1 MPIEVESPEEFGY
14 NNILYNLSESSVA
27 DINFNQIKL
36 PDTFPLAYT
45 DHRGK
50 PALRQLIA
58 TQMQHHNMDHIL
70 LTPGAA
76 PALFIIYSTLLQPT
90 DHIVVIRPNYAT
102 NIAVPEAIGSAISF
116 IDLSPKHNWLPTLE
130 DICKAVQPN
139 TKIISITTPH
149 NPTGMV
155 WPKDLIQG
163 CIDLA
168 ASKNIYLLADETY
181 RDTGC
186 ITHTPM
192 LASMHANC
200 ISVSSVSK
208 AYGLPGIRMGW
219 LLTQNVNLYEKF
231 LAAKEMI
238 FITNSI
244 LDEEACFSFLL
255 EKEKWLKKIT
265 HFAQQNL
272 KLIHDW
278 ISYEKRVAW
287 IPPQA
292 GVVCFPWIKESI
304 SFDEDIFYHK
314 LLHAYK
320 TMVGSGHWFD
330 MPPRYMR
337 IGYGWTNADTLQQG
351 LENISACISDS
362 LV

>member
-36 PDTFPLAYT
+36 PDIFPLAYT
-45 DHRGK
+45 DHKGK
-50 PALRQLIA
+50 PALRKLIA
-58 TQMQHHNMDHIL
+58 AQMHYQNMDHIL

-76 PALFIIYSTLLQPT
+76 PALFIIYTVLLQPS
-90 DHIVVIRPNYAT
+90 DHIIVIRPNYAT
-102 NIAVPEAIGSAISF
+102 NIAVPQAIGCAISY
-116 IDLSPKHNWLPTLE
+116 IDLIPEQNWLPTLE
-130 DICKAVQPN
+130 AIRKAIQPN

-155 WPKDLIQG
+155 WPMHLING
-163 CIDLA
+163 CIDLT

-186 ITHTPM
+186 TTNTPM
-192 LASMHANC
+192 LASMHPNC

-219 LLTQNVNLYEKF
+219 LLTQNEQLYEKF

-244 LDEEACFSFLL
+244 LDEEACFSFLQ
-255 EKEKWLKKIT
+255 EKDKWLSQIV

-272 KLIHDW
+272 KLLNDW
-278 ISYEKRVAW
+278 MANEKRLAW
-287 IPPQA
+287 VPPQA
-292 GVVCFPWIKESI
+292 GVVCFPWIKESVVI
-304 SFDEDIFYHK
+304 DYDFFYER
-314 LLHAYK
+314 LLHQYK
-320 TMVGSGHWFD
+320 TMVGPGHWFD
-330 MPPRYMR
+330 MPRNYMR
-337 IGYGWTNADTLQQG
+337 IGYGWTDAATLKQG
-351 LENISACISDS
+351 LENISNCLEDA